1 MLSYVLA
8 VLFSGMFK
16 QDVISLFMSALKMT
30 VCVCVLYYHKRLAS
44 LTAGMFEA
52 QIMYFKGDYRY
63 VDSYRARSCS
73 LV

>member
-30 VCVCVLYYHKRLAS
+30 VCVLYYHKSLAS
-44 LTAGMFEA
+44 LTADMFEA